1 MTKTVEL
8 EERKFNDEVDLREFL
23 GYVDTN
29 VGEIVEEMKVGFSN
43 KFIRFEE
50 PSKNYKKSMYCP
62 L

>member
-1 MTKTVEL
+1 MTKIVEF
-8 EERKFNDEVDLREFL
+8 EEKKFNDEEDLREFL

-29 VGEIVEEMKVGFSN
+29 VGEFVEEMKGEFCK